1 MNTNFAIDNSR
12 GEYGY
17 TPDDTT
23 EFYSK
28 EQIKATRSRARMDWG
43 KLTMF

>member
-1 MNTNFAIDNSR
+1 MVQYTPDGFLIWP
-12 GEYGY
+12 Y
-17 TPDDTT
+17 TPDDTS

-28 EQIKATRSRARMDWG
+28 EQKQATRSRARLNFD